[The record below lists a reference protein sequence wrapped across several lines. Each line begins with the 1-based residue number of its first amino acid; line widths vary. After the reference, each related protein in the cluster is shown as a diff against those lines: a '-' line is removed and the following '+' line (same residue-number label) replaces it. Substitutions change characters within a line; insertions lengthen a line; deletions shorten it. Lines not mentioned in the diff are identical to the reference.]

1 MIIVLHVIGA
11 GGVVGFLEVFSSTEE
26 TRESHAADAMVGNLP
41 TREYLP
47 HCHSIRPLCSELGL
61 KTSDYIRQVTTVPTY
76 DDSCTLDVSLLLLHL
91 RMCMLTSYILSKT
104 S

>member
-1 MIIVLHVIGA
+1 LTISQNLGLCCGTAFQQLTNILHFFRA

-26 TRESHAADAMVGNLP
+26 TRESHAADAVVGNLP

-61 KTSDYIRQVTTVPTY
+61 KTRDYIRQ
-76 DDSCTLDVSLLLLHL
+76 
-91 RMCMLTSYILSKT
+91 
-104 S
+104 